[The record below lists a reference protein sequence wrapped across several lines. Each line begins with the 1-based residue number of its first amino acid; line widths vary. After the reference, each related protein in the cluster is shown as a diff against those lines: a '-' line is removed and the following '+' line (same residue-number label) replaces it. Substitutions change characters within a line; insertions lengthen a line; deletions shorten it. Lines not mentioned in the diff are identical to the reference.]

1 VRLAVLIPVLN
12 ATAEL
17 DQTLQCLA
25 LDPVPF
31 DIVIVDDGSTPPVAV
46 PAAVG
51 PHRVV
56 TLRHA
61 ENRGI
66 AHALNTGVAWI
77 IGRGYDALARLDAG
91 DVNHP
96 GRLRTQVAYLEQHP
110 EIAMLGAWTR
120 HVDES
125 SQALFTTRY
134 PDTWAD
140 IRRTFHYRSPFS
152 HPACMIRCTAFV
164 GGDVYD
170 TGVPLGEDYA
180 LFWRLAERFP
190 CANIP
195 EVLVTRLES
204 RSSLTARH
212 RLRTAVS
219 RLQLQWRHFTWRRL
233 DCWLGLAR
241 SVSLLC
247 VPART
252 ALVLKR
258 IAGTVG

>member
-12 ATAEL
+12 ATADL
-17 DQTLQCLA
+17 DRTLRCLA
-25 LDPVPF
+25 ADPVPF
-31 DIVIVDDGSTPPVAV
+31 DVVIVDDGSTPAIAV
-46 PAAVG
+46 PPAIG
-51 PHRVV
+51 EHGVV
-56 TLRHA
+56 TLRHG

-66 AHALNTGVAWI
+66 AHALNTGVTWI
-77 IGRGYDALARLDAG
+77 AARGYDALARLDAG

-96 GRLRTQVAYLEQHP
+96 GRLRTQLDYLDQHP
-110 EIAMLGAWTR
+110 DVAMVGAWTR
-120 HVDES
+120 QVDETMRP
-125 SQALFTTRY
+125 LYTTRY
-134 PDTWAD
+134 PDTWDD

-152 HPACMIRCTAFV
+152 HPSCMIRCTALV

-170 TGVPLGEDYA
+170 PEVPLGEDYE

-204 RSSLTARH
+204 RSSLTARRRLQTALS
-212 RLRTAVS
+212 RLR
-219 RLQLQWRHFTWRRL
+219 LQWRHFSWRRL

-247 VPART
+247 LPART
-252 ALVLKR
+252 ALLLKR